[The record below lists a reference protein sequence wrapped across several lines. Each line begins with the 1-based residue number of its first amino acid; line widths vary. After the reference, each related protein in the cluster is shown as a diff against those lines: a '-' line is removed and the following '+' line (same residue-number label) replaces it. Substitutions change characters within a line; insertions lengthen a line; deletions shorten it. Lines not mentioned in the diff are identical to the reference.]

1 MRRAEQ
7 AVLGAA
13 GAVAAG
19 TLVVGLA
26 VEASGRVLGTATPP
40 FIGALGPAARILPTL
55 AAAAFLAAIVAAGPR
70 LLRAPRSPA
79 AFAVA
84 VFLLA
89 LGAALLVNAAR
100 SGTSGWSAVF
110 DTGPGGSFEAKNEY
124 LPGLPALSYGTGFF
138 LDRFAEL
145 VPALPVNVAGH
156 PPGLLLLI
164 DALGIRTPGAL
175 AALCIACAAAVAPL
189 TYAIGRALDLD
200 GSFPT
205 TPRPRARLRGTPHLG
220 EERARVA
227 ALLAVGSPALL
238 LFGTTSADAVYAA
251 AGAGAAALLVARR
264 NAWRA
269 AGCVALAFA
278 TLGSWVLLAIG
289 AWAVIVAMRR
299 DGLRAA
305 VLLGGGCAVAVVA
318 LDGTL
323 AAAAGYDPIGTLRAT
338 ERVYRTSLAEVRPY
352 AFWVVGSPVAFAVTL
367 GLPVAGAVLVAALRR
382 QTAALA
388 ILAVVVIASV
398 AGFTKAET
406 ERIWLPFVPL
416 ACVAA
421 AGVIPAGRLRLVLGA
436 LAVQALGTQLLFFTV
451 W

>member
-40 FIGALGPAARILPTL
+40 FIGALGPAARVLPAL

-79 AFAVA
+79 AFAA
-84 VFLLA
+84 TVFLLA

-110 DTGPGGSFEAKNEY
+110 DTGPHGSFEAKNEY
-124 LPGLPALSYGTGFF
+124 LPGLPALFYGTGFF

-189 TYAIGRALDLD
+189 THAIARALNQE
-200 GSFPT
+200 
-205 TPRPRARLRGTPHLG
+205 
-220 EERARVA
+220 EERARLA
-227 ALLAVGSPALL
+227 ALLAVASPALL

-264 NAWRA
+264 GAWRA
-269 AGCVALAFA
+269 AGCVVLALA

-289 AWAVIVAMRR
+289 AWAVVVALRR

-305 VLLGGGCAVAVVA
+305 ALLGGGCAVAVVA

-323 AAAAGYDPIGTLRAT
+323 AAATGYDPIGTLRAT

-352 AFWVVGSPVAFAVTL
+352 TFWVAGSPVAFAVTL

-388 ILAVVVIASV
+388 ILAVVVVASV